1 MSYSNVSAMLGVNVS
16 IQIDRP
22 DPETRQDFTVLEGRI
37 LRVEQ
42 RDFAIKT
49 QFKTW
54 IIPLAELLEI
64 ERLEG
69 RRRALTVRYLRVFEA
84 GEVRQH
90 LLDRHGLAHDLL
102 TNVDQEVAMEL
113 HNRIDHSHLGHRHE
127 PRPSRRATT
136 ANGSVNEPTE
146 SD

>member
-1 MSYSNVSAMLGVNVS
+1 MTAMLGVSVS

-22 DPETRQDFTVLEGRI
+22 DPDTGESFTVLEGRI
-37 LRVEQ
+37 LRVEAPN
-42 RDFAIKT
+42 FAIRT

-54 IIPLAELLEI
+54 IIPLGELLEI

-84 GEVRQH
+84 SEVRQH

-102 TNVDQEVAMEL
+102 TNIDQEVAMEL
-113 HNRIDHSHLGHRHE
+113 HNRMDHSHLGHRHE

-136 ANGSVNEPTE
+136 ANGSFNESPE